1 MLNKAVRELDKEQQ
15 KLVVQ
20 EKKIVGDIRK
30 SAQEGK
36 IVRYQV
42 SDIPHLI
49 DSIGQGACKV
59 MAKDLISN
67 PPLQSAV
74 PKYTDQFARRIPQYP
89 VHALSAG
96 TGGKYEGCHDCKS
109 SMLALF
115 LDQLTPQSGNAWHE
129 QNAQYSQNAEHYERL

>member
-1 MLNKAVRELDKEQQ
+1 MLFGKSETPAEKLRRTQRMLNKAVRELDKEQQ

-59 MAKDLISN
+59 MAKDLIRTRRYN
-67 PPLQSAV
+67 QRFRNIQTNLQGVSLNIQSTRSQQELGA
-74 PKYTDQFARRIPQYP
+74 
-89 VHALSAG
+89 
-96 TGGKYEGCHDCKS
+96 
-109 SMLALF
+109 SMKAATTVSPACWPCF
-115 LDQLTPQSGNAWHE
+115 SI
-129 QNAQYSQNAEHYERL
+129 S

>member
-1 MLNKAVRELDKEQQ
+1 MLFGKSETPAEKLRRTQRMLNKAVRELDKEQQ

-49 DSIGQGACKV
+49 DSIAQGACKV
-59 MAKDLISN
+59 MAKDLIRTRRYN
-67 PPLQSAV
+67 QRFRNIQTNLQGVSLNIQSTRSQQELGA
-74 PKYTDQFARRIPQYP
+74 
-89 VHALSAG
+89 
-96 TGGKYEGCHDCKS
+96 
-109 SMLALF
+109 SMKAATTVSPACWPCF
-115 LDQLTPQSGNAWHE
+115 SI
-129 QNAQYSQNAEHYERL
+129 S